1 MSATPSI
8 RRVATVAGVL
18 LALLVLPAAPS
29 LAHVTLRADTTE
41 PEAYAVYTVRIPNE
55 SETAATTS
63 VEVQLPDGLEASR
76 YEPVPGWDIAI
87 ADGVLTLEAS
97 DAAAAIAPGEFRDF
111 RFQAQ
116 NPAEAGDLV
125 FPAVQTYDDGEV
137 ASWTGPEDAD
147 QPAPVVTI
155 GAGTAADD
163 EATGVTES
171 TEATV
176 AADDA
181 EPASETTE
189 DGGAG
194 ALTWVALVLGALG
207 TVVGGIALFRRA

>member
-1 MSATPSI
+1 MPAPPSV
-8 RRVATVAGVL
+8 RRVATVAAAL
-18 LALLVLPAAPS
+18 LALLVVTAVPAF
-29 LAHVTLRADTTE
+29 AHVTLRADTTE

-63 VEVQLPDGLEASR
+63 VEVQMPDGFEASR

-87 ADGVLTLEAS
+87 ADGVLTLEAT
-97 DAAAAIAPGEFRDF
+97 DADAAIAPGEFRDF

-116 NPAEAGDLV
+116 NPAEPGDLV

-155 GAGTAADD
+155 GTASAADD
-163 EATGVTES
+163 EATEA
-171 TEATV
+171 TEAG
-176 AADDA
+176 ADDDA
-181 EPASETTE
+181 EPASATTE

-194 ALTWVALVLGALG
+194 ALTWVALLLGALG